1 MSQLQKA
8 ISRVQ
13 RREGPRSIGFG
24 AASREQPRAMLAGV
38 LAADAAGVTTAIEA
52 GADFVVVHA
61 GTAASAA
68 NVVKAAAAKDRCL
81 GALVDKLDE
90 AGAQALKDAGAD
102 FAVSS
107 LEGTAATAM
116 DSDRLGHVI
125 TAHAGM
131 EDNTLRA
138 LGPLGLDA
146 IYVELTG
153 HLMSV
158 ADQLHLLRLASFS
171 GSALLV
177 TVDAAAAVADLRV
190 LRDSGAAGV
199 VAPAGTS
206 KAQMEG
212 LITALKAVPAPKKG
226 RREGADIAL
235 VPAAASRRDEG
246 EHEHEEEDDD

>member
-8 ISRVQ
+8 ISRIQ
-13 RREGPRSIGFG
+13 RREGPRFIGFG
-24 AASREQPRAMLAGV
+24 AASREQPRALLAGA
-38 LAADAAGVTTAIEA
+38 LASDAAGVTAAIEG

-68 NVVKAAAAKDRCL
+68 AVIKAAAGKDRCL
-81 GALVDKLDE
+81 GALVDKLDD

-107 LEGTAATAM
+107 LEGTAAAAM

-153 HLMSV
+153 QLMSV
-158 ADQLHLLRLASFS
+158 ADQLHLVRLASFS
-171 GSALLV
+171 GNPLLV

-206 KAQMEG
+206 KAAMEA
-212 LITALKAVPAPKKG
+212 LIASLKAVPAPKKG
-226 RREGADIAL
+226 RREGGDIAL
-235 VPAAASRRDEG
+235 VPAAPARRDE